1 MQDKKTYTIDE
12 NALREKFSN
21 YHVSFDPSSLDFLD
35 NEIAHVKT
43 HQPIELPE
51 AKNIVKLIA
60 IPVSL
65 VVLGCIVYFGY
76 GYVKSISPSA
86 ASTPKDTIIITKKI
100 NAPIKEEHKV
110 PDVQVSTPTVSVE
123 TETKKQVTS
132 LTPVVPQKIKNT
144 VKATVP
150 EPIVVPKKDST
161 PVSSPVRTPVAD
173 TIEKKSKTDTAGT
186 SKEKDGSTKKKKKRR
201 KNALDATDDIRK
213 STQKP
218 NSADDDVIVPDN

>member
-150 EPIVVPKKDST
+150 EP
-161 PVSSPVRTPVAD
+161 
-173 TIEKKSKTDTAGT
+173 
-186 SKEKDGSTKKKKKRR
+186 DGSGRIGQNFPR
-201 KNALDATDDIRK
+201 PQCSLWPGPHLSRPLDHPPGALHRAQRITR
-213 STQKP
+213 
-218 NSADDDVIVPDN
+218 